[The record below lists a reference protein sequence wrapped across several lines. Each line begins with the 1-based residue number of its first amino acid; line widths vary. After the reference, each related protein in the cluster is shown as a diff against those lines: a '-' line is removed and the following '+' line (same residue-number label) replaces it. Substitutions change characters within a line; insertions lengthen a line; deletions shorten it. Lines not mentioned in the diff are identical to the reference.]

1 MHNSTIFE
9 KTGQMKQKPI
19 DSKKKTSQ
27 ETTKVKQVPKAAG
40 SFFDMI
46 DAFLSARYSWIVWVL
61 LGIVTLFSLIL
72 FDQRISLAGDDS
84 SYIIRASDFIHSF
97 KYPGFQ
103 GPLYP
108 MLLSLVVA
116 VFGISLV
123 PLKIVSFIALI
134 ASFYILFRILKDR
147 VPASILVAT
156 LLVLSVNSYLL
167 YYASQTYNEA
177 FYILIQTLLL
187 LVFFNKFIDQEKGDS
202 LISEIKRHL
211 LLAVMLLAVTLAK
224 NMGFSVIIAAFGYFL
239 LKGQWKNLL
248 YSIVAFA
255 AVFIAFQGIRY
266 ALWGEGSLQFS
277 TQGAGLLNKDYY
289 NPQNGK
295 EDFAGMIKRF
305 SENSQLYL
313 SKHFM
318 YMIGFRTFQIPM
330 TVNPISTIL
339 VYILAIAGLVLS
351 YKKNAYIFF
360 SGLVAGSFM
369 LVTFVVL
376 QSKWDQGR
384 LIIPAFILLV
394 LLIFSAIYYIGQFK
408 KIRAIQIV
416 LPILAIII
424 FFQTM
429 AATTVQ
435 IKKSK
440 AETGRYGGLT
450 PDWKHYLQASEWAAE
465 NLPKEAVIACRKPSI
480 SFIYGKGRSF
490 YGIMQLPSYDIERF
504 YSTWNKEPNSIVAYS
519 YADFSD
525 KQLPP
530 GMFQV
535 LKQNMIAQFF
545 VGDKFYFIDRLPD
558 SLVQKTTEATTAMG
572 ITGVTSVNSMRE
584 ITRLVNKP
592 ATLIYPDSLLN
603 ILIQNKVTH
612 VLTANL
618 RRNTLEKTG
627 QTINTVERYM
637 SFIDDKY
644 PGFMTKVTQI
654 GADDNEPA
662 SILKLDYE
670 KTGKSFGK

>member
-1 MHNSTIFE
+1 
-9 KTGQMKQKPI
+9 MKQKPT
-19 DSKKKTSQ
+19 DNKKKSGT
-27 ETTKVKQVPKAAG
+27 ENAKAKQVPKPAG
-40 SFFDMI
+40 SLFEII
-46 DAFLSARYSWIVWVL
+46 DSYLSSRYSWLVWVV
-61 LGIVTLFSLIL
+61 LGLVTLFSLVL

-84 SYIIRASDFIHSF
+84 SYIIRAFDFIHSF

-108 MLLSLVVA
+108 MVLSLVVA

-123 PLKIVSFIALI
+123 PLKIVSLIALV
-134 ASFYILFRILKDR
+134 ASVFILFRIMKDR
-147 VPASILVAT
+147 VPATILIAT
-156 LLVLSVNSYLL
+156 LLVVSVNSYLL

-177 FYILIQTLLL
+177 FYIFVQSLLL
-187 LVFFNKFIDQEKGDS
+187 LVFFNKFIDREKADTF
-202 LISEIKRHL
+202 LSEIKRHL
-211 LLAVMLLAVTLAK
+211 LLAIVLLAVTLAK
-224 NMGFSVIIAAFGYFL
+224 NMGFSAIIAVFGYFL

-266 ALWGEGSLQFS
+266 ALWNEGGMQFS

-318 YMIGFRTFQIPM
+318 YMIGFRTYQVPM
-330 TVNPISTIL
+330 TVNPFSTIFI
-339 VYILAIAGLVLS
+339 YALALTGLVLS
-351 YKKNAYIFF
+351 YRKNAYVFF
-360 SGLVAGSFM
+360 SGLLAGSF
-369 LVTFVVL
+369 LIVTFVVL

-384 LIIPAFILLV
+384 LIIPVLVLLI

-408 KIRAIQIV
+408 KIKIFQFLFPLIAI
-416 LPILAIII
+416 LI
-424 FFQTM
+424 FFQTL

-435 IKKSK
+435 IKKSRE
-440 AETGRYGGLT
+440 ETGRYGGLT
-450 PDWKHYLQASEWAAE
+450 PDWKHYLQASEWAAS
-465 NLPKEAVIACRKPSI
+465 NLPADAVIACRKPSI
-480 SFIYGKGRSF
+480 SFVYGKGRSF
-490 YGIMQLPSYDIERF
+490 YGIMQLPSYDLERF
-504 YSTWNKEPNSIVAYS
+504 YNDWNKEPNSRIAYS

-530 GMFQV
+530 GLFQV

-545 VGDKFYFIDRLPD
+545 VGDKFYFIDRLTD
-558 SLVQKTTEATTAMG
+558 SLMQKTISATTAMG
-572 ITGVTSVNSMRE
+572 ISGLTSVNSMRE
-584 ITRLVNKP
+584 VTRLVNKP

-603 ILIQNKVTH
+603 ILIQNKVSH

-618 RRNTLEKTG
+618 RRNSLEKTG
-627 QTINTVERYM
+627 QTINTVERYI

-644 PGFMTKVTQI
+644 PGFMTKVTQV
-654 GADDNEPA
+654 GSDDNEPA
-662 SILKLDYE
+662 SILKLQYE
-670 KTGKSFGK
+670 RTGKSIGK